1 MSLFTE
7 GERMPQ
13 FKLRAKDKKGV
24 EAIQQAY
31 EKTVILQ
38 RQKSIT
44 YGRWDFAVFAKA
56 SKEETILRVGF
67 AEHAVIQR
75 APLYIA
81 SLAQPGLM
89 DLNGIP
95 IEEFITED
103 IPEEYQ
109 GLEIIQVDPVRP
121 LTIQEKKSL
130 PPIATSADNICRE
143 YEDQNIAVIQAPREN
158 DWMIAVMK
166 YLNECDQ
173 AFPDPVQESLN
184 QVRNQGNLFSF
195 GGDRG
200 SSGYVN

>member
-1 MSLFTE
+1 
-7 GERMPQ
+7 MPQ
-13 FKLRAKDKKGV
+13 FKLRAKDKKV
-24 EAIQQAY
+24 IDSIQEAY
-31 EKTVILQ
+31 EQTVIWQ
-38 RQKSIT
+38 RQETIT
-44 YGRWDFAVFAKA
+44 YGRWDFAVFAEAGKD
-56 SKEETILRVGF
+56 ETILRVGY

-81 SLAQPGLM
+81 SLAQPGLT
-89 DLNGIP
+89 DVSGTP

-103 IPEEYQ
+103 VPEEYQ

-130 PPIATSADNICRE
+130 PPVAASADKICRE

-200 SSGYVN
+200 SSGYLN

>member
-1 MSLFTE
+1 
-7 GERMPQ
+7 MPQ

-89 DLNGIP
+89 DLSGIP

-130 PPIATSADNICRE
+130 PPIATSADKICRD
-143 YEDQNIAVIQAPREN
+143 YEDQNIAIIQAPREN

-200 SSGYVN
+200 SSGYMN

>member
-1 MSLFTE
+1 
-7 GERMPQ
+7 MPQ
-13 FKLRAKDKKGV
+13 FKLRAKDKKV
-24 EAIQQAY
+24 IEAIQEAY

-38 RQKSIT
+38 RQETIT
-44 YGRWDFAVFAKA
+44 YGRWDFAVFAEAGKD
-56 SKEETILRVGF
+56 ETILRVGY

-81 SLAQPGLM
+81 SLAQPGLT
-89 DLNGIP
+89 DVSGTP

-103 IPEEYQ
+103 VPEEYQ

-130 PPIATSADNICRE
+130 PPVATSADKICRE

-200 SSGYVN
+200 SSGYLN

>member
-1 MSLFTE
+1 
-7 GERMPQ
+7 MPQ
-13 FKLRAKDKKGV
+13 FKLRAKDAKVV
-24 EAIQQAY
+24 EAIQEAY
-31 EKTVILQ
+31 EQTVVLQ

-44 YGRWDFAVFAKA
+44 PGRWDFAVFAEAGKD
-56 SKEETILRVGF
+56 ETILRVGY

-75 APLYIA
+75 APVYIA

-89 DLNGIP
+89 DLSGVP

-103 IPEEYQ
+103 VPEEYQ

-130 PPIATSADNICRE
+130 PAINTSQDKICRE

-158 DWMIAVMK
+158 DWVIAVMK

-173 AFPDPVQESLN
+173 AFPDPVQASLN
-184 QVRNQGNLFSF
+184 QARNQSNLFSF
-195 GGDRG
+195 GGDHG
-200 SSGYVN
+200 STGYIN

>member
-1 MSLFTE
+1 
-7 GERMPQ
+7 MPQ
-13 FKLRAKDKKGV
+13 FKLRAKDKKV
-24 EAIQQAY
+24 IEAIQEAY

-38 RQKSIT
+38 RQETIT
-44 YGRWDFAVFAKA
+44 YGRWDFAVFAEAGKD
-56 SKEETILRVGF
+56 ETILRVGY

-81 SLAQPGLM
+81 SLAQPGLT
-89 DLNGIP
+89 DVSGTP

-103 IPEEYQ
+103 VPEEYQ

-130 PPIATSADNICRE
+130 PPIAISADKICRE

-200 SSGYVN
+200 SSGYLN